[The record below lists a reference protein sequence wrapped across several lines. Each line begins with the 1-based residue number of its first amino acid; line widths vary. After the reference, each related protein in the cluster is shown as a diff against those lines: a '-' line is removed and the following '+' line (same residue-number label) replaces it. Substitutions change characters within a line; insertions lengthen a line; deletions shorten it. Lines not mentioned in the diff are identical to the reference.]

1 MREIA
6 NEVLKHYPNHIP
18 SLSNIS
24 ISYLVSGKFDKGIE
38 TLLKAEKINPKDF
51 IVLSNIAHGYNL
63 KGDKKKAIEYYEKT
77 IEFGDESAKE
87 FAKQRIT
94 ELKK

>member
-1 MREIA
+1 MFFLSIQSYQLRLYNTGNDDLLENMREIA

-24 ISYLVSGKFDKGIE
+24 ISYLVTGKFDKGIE

-63 KGDKKKAIEYYEKT
+63 KGD
-77 IEFGDESAKE
+77 
-87 FAKQRIT
+87 
-94 ELKK
+94 

>member
-1 MREIA
+1 MFFLSIQSYQLRLYNTGNDDLLENMREIA

-24 ISYLVSGKFDKGIE
+24 ISYLLTGKFDKAIE

-63 KGDKKKAIEYYEKT
+63 KGD
-77 IEFGDESAKE
+77 
-87 FAKQRIT
+87 
-94 ELKK
+94 